1 MYQMISEK
9 ASKLELIERFGH
21 LNLKEIVH
29 QEYPT
34 IGSLERMHGKEAAE
48 KSMAVIVADLS
59 SSFSGDLD
67 KDDIMEIV
75 TEVRVGLNRNITL
88 EGLYLI
94 CSNLKRSSL
103 FKLKVNHVL
112 KAVEEHLNEQSNAH
126 LSKNYNKHLEIKQNE
141 PRKNDKNPFADEG
154 YRKAKIA
161 HLNKQFTKDM
171 KG

>member
-34 IGSLERMHGKEAAE
+34 IGSLERIHGKDKAE
-48 KSMAVIVADLS
+48 KAMAVIVADLS
-59 SSFSGDLD
+59 SSFSGDLA
-67 KDDIMEIV
+67 KDEIMEIV
-75 TEVRVGLNRNITL
+75 TEVRSGLNRNITL

-94 CSNLKRSSL
+94 CSSLKRSSL

-112 KAVEEHLNEQSNAH
+112 KAVEDHLNEQSKAH
-126 LSKNYNKHLEIKQNE
+126 QTNNYNKHLELKQRE

-161 HLNKQFTKDM
+161 HLNKNFTKNM
-171 KG
+171 KE